1 MSEEIDI
8 LRKQLLKKDEQ
19 IEQLQHI
26 INNLTGEENPSREEE
41 LEPYASGF
49 WERHITLSY
58 VVLFIVAVIGITVIL
73 SPFLFPSLWEGFGSS
88 MQLTYTYSAIGLIGL
103 AILAWLKTP
112 KGRSWLRNL

>member
-8 LRKQLLKKDEQ
+8 LREQLRKKDEQ

-26 INNLTGEENPSREEE
+26 INNLTEEEDPSLKEE
-41 LEPYASGF
+41 LEPYVLTF

-58 VVLFIVAVIGITVIL
+58 AVLFIVAVIGITVIS

-88 MQLTYTYSAIGLIGL
+88 MQLTYKYSAIGLIGL
-103 AILAWLKTP
+103 AMLAWLKTP
-112 KGRSWLRNL
+112 KEEAG